1 MLNQEYP
8 KFEKGS
14 FEGLEISLSEPIVK
28 INLRGKKKE
37 FFTKIGKILSI
48 ILPIEPNTS
57 SSNQQYSTL
66 WLSPDEWLVYFNGED
81 RQLFNNL
88 FNEISKLNFGSVV
101 DVSNQWICINIK
113 GNKTFD
119 LLSSGSPFNFN
130 NFKKNKNSVT
140 QTLLNHTDVII
151 HHKEINEIN
160 LFVRRSFSEDL
171 WLWIKDSARSVS
183 YTHLTLPTILRV

>member
-1 MLNQEYP
+1 MLNKEYP

-14 FEGLEISLSEPIVK
+14 FEDIEISLIEPIVK

-57 SSNQQYSTL
+57 SSNQQYNTL

-130 NFKKNKNSVT
+130 NFKKTKNSVT

-171 WLWIKDSARSVS
+171 LLWIKDSARF
-183 YTHLTLPTILRV
+183 I